1 MTIRFL
7 LRSGAMPGLGLVLVL
22 AFVLAFA
29 LAGCGHG
36 IFGAGPFSRN
46 GAPAAGSA
54 QTRTVQTETVQEKPM
69 RGDAGVNDVALVNR
83 AQDKTRH
90 DKIRKD
96 ERESKIWDLFTDRTP
111 PDTTIKVNK
120 YLWQASLQVLDFLP
134 IRSVDPFSGVIV
146 TGYGT
151 PPGGTRAYRAT
162 VYVPDPALDARSL
175 KVAIETR
182 NGAVSADTRRAV
194 EDAILTRA
202 RQLRVQDSNL

>member
-7 LRSGAMPGLGLVLVL
+7 LRGGAMPGLGLVLVL
-22 AFVLAFA
+22 AFFMTFA
-29 LAGCGHG
+29 LAGCGNG
-36 IFGAGPFSRN
+36 IFGTRLFSRN
-46 GAPAAGSA
+46 GAPAAGS
-54 QTRTVQTETVQEKPM
+54 VQTEAVQEKPM
-69 RGDAGVNDVALVNR
+69 RGDAGVDDVAVVNR

-90 DKIRKD
+90 DKTRKD
-96 ERESKIWDLFTDRTP
+96 EREAKIWDLFTDRTP

-162 VYVPDPALDARSL
+162 VYMSDPALDARSL

-182 NGAVSADTRRAV
+182 SGAVSADTRRAV